1 MPGLDGKIAL
11 VTGAGGM
18 RGVGRA
24 TVMKLAG
31 QGADIALTDVHR
43 EAVDLPPAEVRNE
56 WGGIDTVSSE
66 VQALGRR
73 TLPIYCDLSDP
84 AQIERM
90 VNQTIDQFGRIDIL
104 VNNARAIIGKDK
116 VPVTELDKEVWDHF
130 LSINTTA
137 VFLCTKFVARHMI
150 DAGNGGR
157 IINIA
162 SNAGKQASA
171 NGAAYSASKFAVV
184 GLTQASAMDLAPY
197 NITVNAVCP
206 GPINTDRM
214 SYWERD
220 QAKERGVTQEEFRG
234 QIVENSSQNTPLG
247 RIAEAQDVANMV
259 AFLAGEDSSF
269 ITGQAYN
276 VNGGQ
281 LFH

>member
-1 MPGLDGKIAL
+1 MPGLDGKVAL
-11 VTGAGGM
+11 ITGAGGM

-43 EAVDLPPAEVRNE
+43 ETADLPPAEVRNE
-56 WGGIDTVSSE
+56 WGGIDTVSEE

-73 TLPIYCDLSDP
+73 SLPVYCDLSDP
-84 AQIERM
+84 AQIEQM
-90 VNQTIDQFGRIDIL
+90 VEQTMAQFGRIDIL

-137 VFLCTKFVARHMI
+137 VFLCTKLVARYMI

-171 NGAAYSASKFAVV
+171 NGAAYSASKFAVI

-220 QAKERGVTQEEFRG
+220 QAQERGITQEEFRG
-234 QIVENSSQNTPLG
+234 QIVETSAQNTPLG

-269 ITGQAYN
+269 LTGQAYN

-281 LFH
+281 LVH

>member
-1 MPGLDGKIAL
+1 MSDLDGKIAL
-11 VTGAGGM
+11 ITGAGGM

-31 QGADIALTDVHR
+31 QGSDVALSDVRR
-43 EAVDLPPAEVRNE
+43 EESDLPPAEIRNE
-56 WGGIDTVSSE
+56 WGGIETVSQE

-73 TLPIYCDLSDP
+73 AVPIYCDLSDP
-84 AQIERM
+84 NEIERLVERTM
-90 VNQTIDQFGRIDIL
+90 TEFGRIDIL
-104 VNNARAIIGKDK
+104 VNNARAIIGRDK
-116 VPVTELDKEVWDHF
+116 VPVTQLDKEVWDHF
-130 LSINTTA
+130 LAINTTA
-137 VFLCTKFVARHMI
+137 VFLTTKAVAPHMI
-150 DAGNGGR
+150 DSGRGGR

-171 NGAAYSASKFAVV
+171 NGAAYSASKFAVL
-184 GLTQASAMDLAPY
+184 GLTQATAMDLAPY

-220 QAKERGVTQEEFRG
+220 KAQELGITQEEFRS
-234 QIVENSSQNTPLG
+234 QVVDSSAQGTPLG
-247 RIAEAQDVANMV
+247 RIAESEDVANMV
-259 AFLAGEDSSF
+259 AFLAGDDASF
-269 ITGQAYN
+269 ITGQSYN

>member
-1 MPGLDGKIAL
+1 MPGLDGKVAL
-11 VTGAGGM
+11 ITGAGGM
-18 RGVGRA
+18 QGVGRA
-24 TVMKLAG
+24 TVMKLALE
-31 QGADIALTDVHR
+31 GADIALSDVR
-43 EAVDLPPAEVRNE
+43 RDVSDLPPSEVRNE
-56 WGGIDTVSSE
+56 WGGIETVSEE
-66 VQALGRR
+66 VQALGRSA
-73 TLPIYCDLSDP
+73 LPIYCDLSDP
-84 AQIERM
+84 DQIERM
-90 VNQTIDQFGRIDIL
+90 VEDTVDKFGRIDVL

-116 VPVTELDKEVWDHF
+116 VPVTELDLDVWEHF

-137 VFLCTKFVARHMI
+137 VFLVTKFVARHMI
-150 DAGNGGR
+150 RAGNGGR

-171 NGAAYSASKFAVV
+171 NGAAYSASKFAVI
-184 GLTQASAMDLAPY
+184 GLTQASAMDLALH

-220 QAKERGVTQEEFRG
+220 QAAEKGITQEEFRG
-234 QIVENSSQNTPLG
+234 QIVENSSRNTPLG
-247 RIAEAQDVANMV
+247 RIAEPHDAANMV
-259 AFLAGEDSSF
+259 SFLAGAEAAF

>member
-1 MPGLDGKIAL
+1 MSDLDGKIAL
-11 VTGAGGM
+11 ITGAGGM

-31 QGADIALTDVHR
+31 QGSDVALSDVRR
-43 EAVDLPPAEVRNE
+43 EVSDLPPAEIRNE
-56 WGGIDTVSSE
+56 WGGIETVSQE

-73 TLPIYCDLSDP
+73 AVPIYCDLSDP
-84 AQIERM
+84 NEIERLVERTM
-90 VNQTIDQFGRIDIL
+90 TEFGRIDIL
-104 VNNARAIIGKDK
+104 VNNARAIIGRDK
-116 VPVTELDKEVWDHF
+116 VPVTQLDKEVWDHF
-130 LSINTTA
+130 LAINTTA
-137 VFLCTKFVARHMI
+137 VFLTTKAVAPHMI
-150 DAGNGGR
+150 DSGRGGR

-171 NGAAYSASKFAVV
+171 NGAAYSASKFAVL
-184 GLTQASAMDLAPY
+184 GLTQATAMDLAPY

-220 QAKERGVTQEEFRG
+220 KAQELGITQEEFR
-234 QIVENSSQNTPLG
+234 SQVVDRSAQGTPLG
-247 RIAEAQDVANMV
+247 RIAESEDVANMV
-259 AFLAGEDSSF
+259 AFLAGDDASF
-269 ITGQAYN
+269 ITGQSYN

>member
-1 MPGLDGKIAL
+1 MSDLDGKIAL
-11 VTGAGGM
+11 ITGAGGM

-31 QGADIALTDVHR
+31 QGSDVALSDVRR
-43 EAVDLPPAEVRNE
+43 EVSDLPPAEIRNE
-56 WGGIDTVSSE
+56 WGGIETVSQE

-73 TLPIYCDLSDP
+73 AIPIYCDLSDP
-84 AQIERM
+84 NEIERLVERTM
-90 VNQTIDQFGRIDIL
+90 TEFGRIDIL
-104 VNNARAIIGKDK
+104 VNNARAIIGRDK
-116 VPVTELDKEVWDHF
+116 VPVTQLDKEVWDHF
-130 LSINTTA
+130 LAINTTA
-137 VFLCTKFVARHMI
+137 VFLTTKAVAPHMI
-150 DAGNGGR
+150 DSGRGGR

-171 NGAAYSASKFAVV
+171 NGAAYSASKFAVL
-184 GLTQASAMDLAPY
+184 GLTQATAMDLAPY

-220 QAKERGVTQEEFRG
+220 KAQELGITQEEFRS
-234 QIVENSSQNTPLG
+234 QVVDSSAQGTPLG
-247 RIAEAQDVANMV
+247 RIAESEDVANMV
-259 AFLAGEDSSF
+259 AFLAGDDASF
-269 ITGQAYN
+269 ITGQSYN

>member
-1 MPGLDGKIAL
+1 MSDLDGKIAL
-11 VTGAGGM
+11 ITGAGGM
-18 RGVGRA
+18 RGGGRA

-31 QGADIALTDVHR
+31 QGSDVALSDVRR
-43 EAVDLPPAEVRNE
+43 EVSDLPPAEIRNE
-56 WGGIDTVSSE
+56 WGGIETVSQE

-73 TLPIYCDLSDP
+73 AVPIYCDLSDP
-84 AQIERM
+84 NEIERLVERTM
-90 VNQTIDQFGRIDIL
+90 TEFGRIDIL
-104 VNNARAIIGKDK
+104 VNNARAIIGRDK
-116 VPVTELDKEVWDHF
+116 VPVTQLDKEVWDHF
-130 LSINTTA
+130 LAINTTA
-137 VFLCTKFVARHMI
+137 VFLTTKAVAPHMI
-150 DAGNGGR
+150 DSGRGGR

-171 NGAAYSASKFAVV
+171 NGAAYSASKFAVL
-184 GLTQASAMDLAPY
+184 GLTQATAMDLAPY

-220 QAKERGVTQEEFRG
+220 KAQELGITQEEFRS
-234 QIVENSSQNTPLG
+234 QVVDSSAQGTPLG
-247 RIAEAQDVANMV
+247 RIAESEDVANMV
-259 AFLAGEDSSF
+259 AFLAGDDASF
-269 ITGQAYN
+269 ITGQSYN